1 MLRIAVMGKTGSG
14 KSSLANTMFG
24 ENIFKEDNSPNSG
37 TDKCMSKVRDVNGQK
52 IQLVDTPGLFDTDP
66 SKTNM
71 SPEVLKCVT
80 ECAPGPHAV
89 LIVLKI
95 EKYTEQEKAV
105 VKMIQKYFSEEVLKY
120 TTVVFTRGDD
130 LPEEMRIEEWV
141 SLNPSLN
148 DLVQK
153 CGGRCHVFD
162 NKYWEKKEDEYRNN
176 QYQIRELLTTI
187 NKTVA
192 DNGGKYYTNE
202 LLEKIGEEIEEEME
216 HIKATS
222 SGDMSD
228 EVIHKEAKENIFKR
242 LLSHM
247 KENPAGI
254 ILGAF
259 LGVGA
264 MIPLVVLA
272 LPFAVSG
279 AVIGAG
285 SVIVGAAAGAGI
297 QKAVK
302 KIRKRA
308 DAKQDVAEQPLL
320 EQDEAEP
327 EEPKEEEENVLP
339 LEPET
344 IRIQAEETVKWQQEN
359 QKYKKLQ

>member
-1 MLRIAVMGKTGSG
+1 MLRIVLMGKTGLG
-14 KSSLANTMFG
+14 KSSLANTIFG
-24 ENIFKEDNSPNSG
+24 ENIFKEDNTPNSG
-37 TDKCMSKVRDVNGQK
+37 TDRCMSKRKTIDGQY
-52 IQLVDTPGLFDTDP
+52 IQLVDTPGLFDTDL
-66 SKTNM
+66 SSTNM
-71 SPEVLKCVT
+71 SPEMLKCVT

-162 NKYWEKKEDEYRNN
+162 NKYWKNSEDEYRNN
-176 QYQIRELLTTI
+176 QYQIRELLKTI

-192 DNGGKYYTNE
+192 DNRGKYYTNE
-202 LLEKIGEEIEEEME
+202 LLEKTGEEIEEE
-216 HIKATS
+216 IKRLKATS
-222 SGDMSD
+222 SGDVSD
-228 EVIHKEAKENIFKR
+228 EVIHKKAKENIFKI
-242 LLSHM
+242 LWSPM
-247 KENPAGI
+247 KGLPAGI

-264 MIPLVVLA
+264 MVLEVPIVVA
-272 LPFAVSG
+272 GGAIVAAVWLW
-279 AVIGAG
+279 
-285 SVIVGAAAGAGI
+285 
-297 QKAVK
+297 
-302 KIRKRA
+302 
-308 DAKQDVAEQPLL
+308 E
-320 EQDEAEP
+320 
-327 EEPKEEEENVLP
+327 
-339 LEPET
+339 
-344 IRIQAEETVKWQQEN
+344 
-359 QKYKKLQ
+359 LQ

>member
-1 MLRIAVMGKTGSG
+1 MLRIVLMGKTGLG
-14 KSSLANTMFG
+14 KSSLANTIFG
-24 ENIFKEDNSPNSG
+24 ENIFKEDNTPNSG
-37 TDKCMSKVRDVNGQK
+37 TDRCMSKRKTIDGQY
-52 IQLVDTPGLFDTDP
+52 IQLVDTPGLFDTDL
-66 SKTNM
+66 SSTNM
-71 SPEVLKCVT
+71 SPEMLKCVT

-162 NKYWEKKEDEYRNN
+162 NKYWKNSEDEYRNN
-176 QYQIRELLTTI
+176 QYQIRELLKTI

-202 LLEKIGEEIEEEME
+202 LLEKTGEEIEEE
-216 HIKATS
+216 IKRLKATS

-228 EVIHKEAKENIFKR
+228 EVIHKEAKENIYKR
-242 LLSHM
+242 LWSHM

-259 LGVGA
+259 LGVGV
-264 MIPLVVLA
+264 MVPLVVLG

-279 AVIGAG
+279 AGLSAG
-285 SVIVGAAAGAGI
+285 IVAVGAAAGGI
-297 QKAVK
+297 KNAVK
-302 KIRKRA
+302 KRA
-308 DAKQDVAEQPLL
+308 DATQDVAEEGSSTRPRNSK
-320 EQDEAEP
+320 DSSWR
-327 EEPKEEEENVLP
+327 N
-339 LEPET
+339 
-344 IRIQAEETVKWQQEN
+344 
-359 QKYKKLQ
+359 

>member
-1 MLRIAVMGKTGSG
+1 
-14 KSSLANTMFG
+14 
-24 ENIFKEDNSPNSG
+24 
-37 TDKCMSKVRDVNGQK
+37 
-52 IQLVDTPGLFDTDP
+52 
-66 SKTNM
+66 
-71 SPEVLKCVT
+71 
-80 ECAPGPHAV
+80 
-89 LIVLKI
+89 
-95 EKYTEQEKAV
+95 
-105 VKMIQKYFSEEVLKY
+105 
-120 TTVVFTRGDD
+120 
-130 LPEEMRIEEWV
+130 MRIEEWV

-162 NKYWEKKEDEYRNN
+162 NKYWENSEDEYRNN
-176 QYQIRELLTTI
+176 QYQIRELLKTI

-228 EVIHKEAKENIFKR
+228 EDIHKEAKENIFKR

-259 LGVGA
+259 LGVGV
-264 MIPLVVLA
+264 MVPLVVLG
-272 LPFAVSG
+272 LPFAVPG
-279 AVIGAG
+279 AVIGVG

-320 EQDEAEP
+320 EQAEAEP
-327 EEPKEEEENVLP
+327 EEPKEEEEKVLL
-339 LEPET
+339 LELET
-344 IRIQAEETVKWQQEN
+344 IRIQAEKKEKWQQEN